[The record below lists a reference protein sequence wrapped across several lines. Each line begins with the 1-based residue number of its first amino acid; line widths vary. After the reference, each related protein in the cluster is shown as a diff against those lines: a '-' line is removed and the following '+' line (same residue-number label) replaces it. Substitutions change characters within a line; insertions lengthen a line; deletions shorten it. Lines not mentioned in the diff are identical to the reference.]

1 MARPYINTSDKN
13 GSLLNPTSG
22 GSNTP
27 ISYRANVNR
36 QKTKKWAEAKKID
49 YGGDDWGDDDE
60 YDPYDAYGN
69 ELEPAPAPIS
79 KPTGLRQPGQ
89 GLPSAR
95 GMSQDR
101 SQKSYGNL
109 PSASVGSPLNRRNS
123 FEADDETR
131 HFSNATIRQES
142 PLPTSPPHSADS
154 STVAATRFSQMG
166 VGGIKHTRDP
176 SGPPTLHISTQQPSP
191 TGLRKP
197 SLSAHPVPPES
208 SFNNET
214 IVQPARTNTNDSSV
228 LSVGSVNTPSDYG
241 TSKDFSPSAV
251 PAPLSMRPAPTPQS
265 ATTAAPTTKFP
276 ARKSS
281 LSTMGTEAQRVY
293 QKSHETLGQP
303 FPTSSRPS
311 PSPGSADRSATTP
324 GASNIKPLPFIRP
337 ADIYRR
343 VEEEKQERERV
354 SLDSVRPS
362 MDSLRMER
370 SSDIS
375 HSPGQGAVRGRSSS
389 DSLGP
394 GNRGRFSFG
403 DEGSDSGRRLMP
415 ILEPV
420 KERKSEYGFDGF
432 NANELPSPA
441 QEITNLPAE
450 PKITSPIL
458 PDVHRISG
466 FGSDFFSRS
475 TNDSAPAP
483 PAETISELPE
493 QTSSGNSD
501 QPGDTS
507 LRSQPS
513 FGFKSVVNQAFDR
526 KDDNSVPPTPVS
538 NTQGN
543 VKRSDSESTGT
554 TGISPIMSR
563 GPSTTDN
570 RDREMSTPA
579 IMEQVEPTSPRFQ
592 DISNESDNQI
602 VPPTFIPGHRRDIS
616 TPSPGNSPART
627 PDLGNASKRISMGEQ
642 AWISSASPTSPTEDA
657 REDAGP
663 EPPRP
668 TLDRDVS
675 FRPQIPGGW
684 QSYTTTA
691 TTSTVQPETPRSPSP
706 QVPSDPVQALAMED
720 LTPTTTKH
728 SLPESSLEAARVT
741 LGVKSDSMPT
751 PDPNGNVHSAMTPHP
766 ELIPSLEKASPEAQ
780 LRSDYVDQPNPPD
793 SSPIPPIKDSLVSIE
808 EPASE
813 TLLEATTNSQLNTA
827 DGFSADE
834 PLLPPLRP
842 QVLPTLSTD
851 TGPLDEENDRLRKDI
866 VKSLS
871 PRPSK
876 SEQGRES
883 LRERPVS
890 DNMEESRESTY
901 LTDVYDDY
909 WNDIGDEDHS
919 SPIATTSPDKLQ
931 AEQAIPAD
939 MPVIRPLS
947 SHRMSKQQ
955 ARPPLP
961 TRFSWEKSMDI
972 VAPTDTGMPGSPTNQ
987 AELPVEKVNAPI
999 EGLQQI
1005 EPEPYM
1011 EKEVFEEVPHN
1022 DDHVERNVAL
1032 GAGAVFL
1039 GGGAA
1044 AVTQHS
1050 ISPESPPTVNVS
1062 LAQEKELPQFASYPI
1077 VPTPE
1082 NEHPA
1087 FGSTLDLST
1096 DPLGSNP
1103 HSASSSPS
1111 PFIARQPSPS
1121 RRESATSPR
1130 TSSMGKI
1137 LTFKEILGMK
1147 DVHERVHAF
1156 DETRERFAAMDSGIH
1171 EWIFALKAE
1180 QPEHADVNE
1189 CYGGFRTTVPTGSTR
1204 RNTRSGSAA
1213 LQSPYYQQYLNAS
1226 APSQTSLPASR
1237 TGQTG
1242 TSGIQQG
1249 FSPAH
1254 AKITTQQVQAK
1265 GKELLHTAGI
1275 FGGKAGK
1282 AGFQAGKGLLAK
1294 GKNRLRAA
1302 GSSDKTSPPPKSR
1315 NPDRSSWGLALNIS
1329 RATGRTDPGRNAEQN
1344 IPSEPTRHSQIST
1357 SSDVL
1362 TPIGMVGIP
1371 PTSDEEAQAGHA
1383 EEMNLVTRDTAGEIL
1398 APNKMDEQHILD
1410 PPAPMSKYELTW
1422 DPFDTA
1428 QFAGSNYF
1436 TNDKQTNQYLMK
1448 DNCVSNNL
1456 SVLPRSARPISDDT
1470 ASNNAQKENFNR
1482 RNSAAAASIIGG
1494 YTVQAPAELESSTR
1508 VPISM
1513 INRPRGAS
1521 LDQATTSDHFSRPTI
1536 GSVQTPLSTQPI
1548 NQTIAAPE
1556 EQGRQP
1562 SSKTLPPIRRT
1573 SKFGFEFGSRRPQTR
1588 FPISDDEDEYEV
1600 EFDGGTQDAVTSNAA
1615 EVKDN
1620 LVPQQNSH
1628 ADVAIAD
1635 IGRDPKANLQLSPQP
1650 RFSVFPRVADPF
1662 VQKNPTQDMGRLNPA
1677 IRHTRQDSWNSVSK
1691 PSRSRRG
1698 STSDKQF
1705 VQPRDSNAPPLIPAL
1720 PFETP
1725 PSSTQ
1730 RYPEL
1735 FGGPV
1740 SEIRNDPDMPGG
1752 YHQALPS
1759 RTTEP
1764 FPSYHRADELPGAR
1778 PLESSNEPT
1787 AHRRRRSSDLVNR
1800 GINLVRSLSRERR
1813 SSVSKDEKKNPVNN
1827 SASSPMRD
1835 DRQKRRGSGFWG
1847 TFDITGEQSSNSG
1860 RESMVAQHSGSQSNF
1875 TNSQHDGL
1883 QTSKSF
1889 LDPNST
1895 LEAPHSNMFG
1905 RSTTTMGKPF
1915 QKDEKRSR
1923 LSGLSGLFS
1932 RSPKGDGSVLFK
1944 PKRATTDLSSFGPRS
1959 GTLSSPQ
1966 FEDHS
1971 IQRTNMSHKRRPSQP
1986 LNFLSKLGP
1995 STSLQKTETPPRQ
2008 DSKLHL
2014 EPRPRRP
2021 SVSGLLTGM
2030 LRKRSNTL
2038 GKDSERNEDNG
2049 RKPVVVPV
2057 ARMYSDLG
2065 AESHEV
2071 LPDAVATPTQR
2082 LRKRDQEQEQ
2092 TRSSSNSDGNK
2103 QEYSHPRSHH
2113 HSRWYDTPPRIPEP
2127 QYHSVPIPDGYNLV
2141 RGDGTTPTPTNYDPR
2156 GINTFS
2162 RPSLGEDLS
2171 DSSQHYSIPSP
2182 VSPLAYPGSSV
2193 LHPSPPLH
2201 QTLSPERR
2209 LINLPSID
2217 THSSPLTSSIRTDLP
2232 SHEDI
2237 LARSPARE
2245 QPGQQRPFQ
2254 LALPHSSDA
2263 YDQFYHSSTSPAP
2276 PTKNEHL
2283 VSRSPTSVPLPMGE
2297 FSPSYE
2303 NIDIDRFP
2311 LPPSPSQQSPDWHR
2325 NRNLSVAT
2333 DDGLRRSS
2341 TGRSLVSAVSQISE
2355 SPSPQPQRVSVM
2367 DDKFH
2372 VDCDDD
2378 MKRHSERLSNPV
2390 TRLPSKDADLGDGYS
2405 EKKEDEVAMRGG
2417 DWVADIDE
2425 REISEHI
2432 HHKDVVN
2439 KIAHAKEDELHM
2451 SATSYPGMEWNPYVD
2466 D

>member
-1 MARPYINTSDKN
+1 MQNRAKSSITR
-13 GSLLNPTSG
+13 NPMSG
-22 GSNTP
+22 GANTP

-69 ELEPAPAPIS
+69 EPEPAPAPIS

-89 GLPSAR
+89 NLAGAR

-109 PSASVGSPLNRRNS
+109 PSASAGSALNRRNS

-131 HFSNATIRQES
+131 HFSNATVRQES

-176 SGPPTLHISTQQPSP
+176 SGPPTLHISTQQSSP

-197 SLSAHPVPPES
+197 SLSANPVPPES
-208 SFNNET
+208 SFNNED
-214 IVQPARTNTNDSSV
+214 ISLPPRTNTNDSSV

-251 PAPLSMRPAPTPQS
+251 PAPLSMRPAPAPQS
-265 ATTAAPTTKFP
+265 ATSAAPTTKFP

-281 LSTMGTEAQRVY
+281 LSTAGTEAQRIY
-293 QKSHETLGQP
+293 QKSQETVAQS
-303 FPTSSRPS
+303 FPTTSRPS

-343 VEEEKQERERV
+343 IEEEKQERERA

-362 MDSLRMER
+362 MDSLGMER
-370 SSDIS
+370 SSDMS
-375 HSPGQGAVRGRSSS
+375 HSLGKGSVRERSSS

-394 GNRGRFSFG
+394 GNRGKYSLG
-403 DEGSDSGRRLMP
+403 DEGLESGRRLMP

-432 NANELPSPA
+432 NANEIPSPA
-441 QEITNLPAE
+441 QEIINSPTE
-450 PKITSPIL
+450 PNTTSPTL
-458 PDVHRISG
+458 PDLHRISG

-475 TNDSAPAP
+475 TNDSAPVP
-483 PAETISELPE
+483 PTETISELPE
-493 QTSSGNSD
+493 QTSPGNSN

-513 FGFKSVVNQAFDR
+513 FGFKSVVNQAFDS

-538 NTQGN
+538 KTEGN

-554 TGISPIMSR
+554 AGISPIMSR
-563 GPSTTDN
+563 GPSTMDN
-570 RDREMSTPA
+570 RDRDMSTPA
-579 IMEQVEPTSPRFQ
+579 IMEQIEPVSPRLQ
-592 DISNESDNQI
+592 AMSHESDQQI
-602 VPPTFIPGHRRDIS
+602 IPPTFIPGHRRDIS

-642 AWISSASPTSPTEDA
+642 AWISSVTPTSPTEGNDQDA
-657 REDAGP
+657 DP
-663 EPPRP
+663 EPARP
-668 TLDRDVS
+668 SLDRDVS

-706 QVPSDPVQALAMED
+706 QVPSDPVQALATED

-780 LRSDYVDQPNPPD
+780 LRPDYVDQPSPPD
-793 SSPIPPIKDSLVSIE
+793 SSSIAPIKDNLVSSE

-813 TLLEATTNSQLNTA
+813 TLLEPTMDFHSNTA
-827 DGFSADE
+827 NDFSANE
-834 PLLPPLRP
+834 LFLPPLRP

-871 PRPSK
+871 PRPSQ
-876 SEQGRES
+876 SEKVHEN

-890 DNMEESRESTY
+890 DNMDESRESTY

-909 WNDIGDEDHS
+909 WNDIGDEDNS
-919 SPIATTSPDKLQ
+919 SPIATSSPGKLQ

-939 MPVIRPLS
+939 MPEIRPLS
-947 SHRMSKQQ
+947 SHRMSKHQ

-961 TRFSWEKSMDI
+961 TRFSWEKGMES
-972 VAPTDTGMPGSPTNQ
+972 VPPTDTSMPESPANQ
-987 AELPVEKVNAPI
+987 VELPVEEVDAPL

-1005 EPEPYM
+1005 DPEPYM
-1011 EKEVFEEVPHN
+1011 EKEVLEEVPRN
-1022 DDHVERNVAL
+1022 DDHMGRDIAL
-1032 GAGAVFL
+1032 GTGAVLL

-1044 AVTQHS
+1044 AAVTQHT
-1050 ISPESPPTVNVS
+1050 ISPESPPAADVS
-1062 LAQEKELPQFASYPI
+1062 LAQEKEQPQFASYPI
-1077 VPTPE
+1077 VLTPE
-1082 NEHPA
+1082 DEHPA
-1087 FGSTLDLST
+1087 YGSTLDLST

-1111 PFIARQPSPS
+1111 PFIPREPSPA

-1130 TSSMGKI
+1130 SSSMGKI
-1137 LTFKEILGMK
+1137 LTFKEIVGMK

-1189 CYGGFRTTVPTGSTR
+1189 CYGGFRTSVPTGSTR

-1226 APSQTSLPASR
+1226 APSQTSVLPSR
-1237 TGQTG
+1237 PGQTG
-1242 TSGIQQG
+1242 PSGIQQG

-1265 GKELLHTAGI
+1265 GKEFLHTAGI

-1302 GSSDKTSPPPKSR
+1302 GSSDKTSPLPKSR
-1315 NPDRSSWGLALNIS
+1315 NPDRSSWGLALNLS
-1329 RATGRTDPGRNAEQN
+1329 KATGRADPGQSVEQN

-1362 TPIGMVGIP
+1362 TPISMVSIP
-1371 PTSDEEAQAGHA
+1371 PTSDEETQAEYA
-1383 EEMNLVTRDTAGEIL
+1383 DEINVVARDTAGEIL
-1398 APNKMDEQHILD
+1398 APDKMDERHILNS
-1410 PPAPMSKYELTW
+1410 PAPMSKFELTW

-1428 QFAGSNYF
+1428 QFADLDHF
-1436 TNDKQTNQYLMK
+1436 ATDKQTNEFPMNA
-1448 DNCVSNNL
+1448 DCGSNNP
-1456 SVLPRSARPISDDT
+1456 SILPRSVQSISDNT
-1470 ASNNAQKENFNR
+1470 SSNNAQKENFDR
-1482 RNSAAAASIIGG
+1482 RNSALAASIIGRN
-1494 YTVQAPAELESSTR
+1494 TVQAPAELEASTR
-1508 VPISM
+1508 PPISM

-1521 LDQATTSDHFSRPTI
+1521 LDQATTHDHYSRPPM
-1536 GSVQTPLSTQPI
+1536 GSVQTLLPAQTI
-1548 NQTIAAPE
+1548 NQTIAAYG

-1588 FPISDDEDEYEV
+1588 FPISDDEDELDIDYNGV
-1600 EFDGGTQDAVTSNAA
+1600 TQDAATSNAMEA
-1615 EVKDN
+1615 KKN
-1620 LVPQQNSH
+1620 LAPQQNSH

-1635 IGRDPKANLQLSPQP
+1635 VVRDPKPNLQISPQP
-1650 RFSVFPRVADPF
+1650 RFSVFPRVTDPF
-1662 VQKNPTQDMGRLNPA
+1662 VQKSPTQDMGRSNPA
-1677 IRHTRQDSWNSVSK
+1677 IRHNRQDSWNSVSNN
-1691 PSRSRRG
+1691 SRSRRG

-1740 SEIRNDPDMPGG
+1740 TGIRNEPDIPRG
-1752 YHQALPS
+1752 YNQAPPS
-1759 RTTEP
+1759 RTEP
-1764 FPSYHRADELPGAR
+1764 FPSYELPGSR
-1778 PLESSNEPT
+1778 LPQSSNEPT
-1787 AHRRRRSSDLVNR
+1787 THRRRRSSDLVHR

-1813 SSVSKDEKKNPVNN
+1813 RSVSKDEKTPPADT
-1827 SASSPMRD
+1827 STPSPMRD

-1847 TFDITGEQSSNSG
+1847 NFDITGEHSSNSG
-1860 RESMVAQHSGSQSNF
+1860 RESMVAQYSGSQSNF
-1875 TNSQHDGL
+1875 MTSQHDNS
-1883 QTSKSF
+1883 QTPNPS
-1889 LDPNST
+1889 LNPNST
-1895 LEAPHSNMFG
+1895 LGAPHSSMIG
-1905 RSTTTMGKPF
+1905 HSTTTMGRTF
-1915 QKDEKRSR
+1915 QKDEKRGR

-1944 PKRATTDLSSFGPRS
+1944 PKRATTDLSSYSPRS

-1966 FEDHS
+1966 FEGHS
-1971 IQRTNMSHKRRPSQP
+1971 IQSTNANHKRRPSQP
-1986 LNFLSKLGP
+1986 LNFLSKLAP
-1995 STSLQKTETPPRQ
+1995 STSLQKTETPSRQ
-2008 DSKLHL
+2008 DSKLNL

-2038 GKDSERNEDNG
+2038 EKDSQRSEDNG

-2057 ARMYSDLG
+2057 ARMYSDL
-2065 AESHEV
+2065 AVESHED
-2071 LPDAVATPTQR
+2071 LPDAIATPTQR
-2082 LRKRDQEQEQ
+2082 LRKKDQGRER
-2092 TRSSSNSDGNK
+2092 TRNFRKSEGSK
-2103 QEYSHPRSHH
+2103 QENLSSRSHYYPPRNG
-2113 HSRWYDTPPRIPEP
+2113 SPPRIPEP
-2127 QYHSVPIPDGYNLV
+2127 QYDSVPIPDGYNLV
-2141 RGDGTTPTPTNYDPR
+2141 RGDGTTATPTDYDPR
-2156 GINTFS
+2156 GINKL
-2162 RPSLGEDLS
+2162 RHLSLGDPLS
-2171 DSSQHYSIPSP
+2171 GSSQQYLVSPP
-2182 VSPLAYPGSSV
+2182 VSPLAYPSTSI
-2193 LHPSPPLH
+2193 LHQSPPLH
-2201 QTLSPERR
+2201 QTFSSERR
-2209 LINLPSID
+2209 LINLPFLD
-2217 THSSPLTSSIRTDLP
+2217 THNSPLTSPIRTDLP

-2254 LALPHSSDA
+2254 LALPRSSDES
-2263 YDQFYHSSTSPAP
+2263 DQYYCSSTP
-2276 PTKNEHL
+2276 PIRHPKNEN
-2283 VSRSPTSVPLPMGE
+2283 VAPRSPTSIPLPMDE

-2341 TGRSLVSAVSQISE
+2341 TGRSLVSAVSQISD
-2355 SPSPQPQRVSVM
+2355 SPSPQPHRVSVM
-2367 DDKFH
+2367 EDKLY
-2372 VDCDDD
+2372 VDCDDGP
-2378 MKRHSERLSNPV
+2378 KRLSGNIAHPIS
-2390 TRLPSKDADLGDGYS
+2390 RLPSEDADLVDRYAERGAENGVAMMGGDG
-2405 EKKEDEVAMRGG
+2405 
-2417 DWVADIDE
+2417 VADIEE
-2425 REISEHI
+2425 REISENNCIKGVIGKPTHTTEE
-2432 HHKDVVN
+2432 K
-2439 KIAHAKEDELHM
+2439 LQM
-2451 SATSYPGMEWNPYVD
+2451 SATSYPGMEWNPYAD
-2466 D
+2466 